1 MTAGG
6 TMSAGGSG
14 TSTDGSMSTG
24 GAMGAGGALA
34 RLIRSSTG
42 RRVSGGEELC
52 DLCASPLP
60 TEHRHLY
67 DTGREETLCGC
78 GPCTLLFAKG
88 GAADGQYRLI
98 PQRRQRLPPVDTGP
112 LGVPVGLAFFV
123 VRAEGADAADGPGR
137 TDGVT
142 GADEAD
148 GAAWADGLAGTVTA
162 HYPSPAGATR
172 WNVDPAAWHE
182 TVAQCPDLAGLTPEV
197 EALLVNTAR
206 GGRHHWIV
214 PVDDCFRLVALVRR
228 EWRGLS
234 GGGEVWPA
242 VELFFDGLA
251 QKT

>member
-6 TMSAGGSG
+6 TMSAGGAVDMGG
-14 TSTDGSMSTG
+14 T
-24 GAMGAGGALA
+24 MGAGGALA
-34 RLIRSSTG
+34 RLIRSSAG
-42 RRVSGGEELC
+42 RRVSGGEERC

-60 TEHRHLY
+60 AEHRHLY

-78 GPCTLLFAKG
+78 RPCTLLFAKD

-123 VRAEGADAADGPGR
+123 VRADGADRADR
-137 TDGVT
+137 TDGLT
-142 GADEAD
+142 GADGAD

-182 TVAQCPDLAGLTPEV
+182 TVARCPDLAGLTPEV

-234 GGGEVWPA
+234 GGGTVWPA